1 MLGLFAEP
9 THKGPAMKLVRLLMA
24 PAALALLIVVAT
36 VAQVTSPA
44 GTRITDAAVK
54 FVDSLTAEQKAKA
67 MFPVDSPERLHW
79 AFVPLQD
86 AKKQPTRKGLRLEEM
101 TAPQREAALA
111 LLQAGT
117 SERGYQQATT
127 IMSLENILR
136 ELEKGGANVRN
147 PGWYFVSIFG
157 TPAKTGKWGWRIEGH
172 HLSLNYLIEEGKVAS
187 VTPAFFGANP
197 ATVRDGP
204 RQGMRAVPEV
214 DDLARELFLSL
225 DDAQKR
231 EAEQPAEKLPKKLLP
246 EVDAH
251 EAAKVGAAQGLP
263 AAKMSEKQRATL
275 DKLIHAYIDRLPG
288 DVAQSELGRIQ
299 QAGADKIYFAFAGGT
314 ETGQQHT
321 YRLQGPT
328 FVAEF
333 LNIQEDSAKNPANHI
348 HSAWRHL
355 PKDFGLAAQ

>member
-1 MLGLFAEP
+1 
-9 THKGPAMKLVRLLMA
+9 MKLIRLLMA
-24 PAALALLIVVAT
+24 PAALGLLIVVAT

-44 GTRITDAAVK
+44 STRMTDAAGK
-54 FVDSLTAEQKAKA
+54 FLDALTPEQKAKA
-67 MFPVDSPERLHW
+67 SFPVDSPERLHW

-86 AKKQPTRKGLRLEEM
+86 AQKRPTRKGLRFEEM

-127 IMSLENILR
+127 IMSLESILR
-136 ELEKGGANVRN
+136 ELEKGGTNVRN

-172 HLSLNYLIEEGKVAS
+172 HLSLNYLIEDGKIAAA
-187 VTPAFFGANP
+187 TPAFFGANP

-204 RQGMRAVPEV
+204 RQGLRAVPEV
-214 DDLARELFLSL
+214 DDLARDLYLSL

-231 EAEQPAEKLPKKLLP
+231 QAEQPADKLPKKLLP

-251 EAAKVGAAQGLP
+251 EAAKVGAPQGLP
-263 AAKMSEKQRATL
+263 AEKMSEKQRATL
-275 DKLIHAYIDRLPG
+275 DKLIHSYIDRLPG
-288 DVAQSELGRIQ
+288 DVAQSEMDRIQ
-299 QAGADKIYFAFAGGT
+299 QGGIGKVHFAFAGGT
-314 ETGQQHT
+314 EQGKQHT

-355 PKDFGLAAQ
+355 PRDFGLAAQ